1 MFLILRSSIII
12 PLPIVIK
19 YDIMDLKKAIYLMVL
34 STLAFT
40 VMNGIIKYL
49 ADYNAYQLVF
59 FRSAGSLFF
68 TFGFL
73 LSQRIPIWGN
83 NPKILVARGVVGL
96 TSMLL
101 FFTAIKYMP
110 IGSAVALRYIAP
122 IFAAIFA
129 IILLKEKV
137 HHIQWLFFILAFSGV
152 LVLKGFDNSIPL
164 VGLVLILLASVL
176 TGLVYIIIRKIGQT
190 EHPVVVVNYF
200 MCIATLVGGV
210 ISIFDW
216 KTPTLIDAL
225 LLLSLGVFGY
235 FGQLFM
241 TKAFQLGETN
251 IIAPLKYVEVIFAII
266 VGVGFLGESYS
277 IWSFVGMLM
286 IIGGMLLNVW
296 YKKKYATR

>member
-1 MFLILRSSIII
+1 
-12 PLPIVIK
+12 
-19 YDIMDLKKAIYLMVL
+19 MDLKKAIYLMVL

-40 VMNGIIKYL
+40 VMNGLIKHL
-49 ADYNAYQLVF
+49 TDYTSYQLVF

-73 LSQRIPIWGN
+73 LSRKIPILGN
-83 NPKILVARGVVGL
+83 NPKILVTRGVLGL
-96 TSMLL
+96 ISMLL

-152 LVLKGFDNSIPL
+152 LVLKGFDSNIP
-164 VGLVLILLASVL
+164 VTGLVLILISSFF
-176 TGLVYIIIRKIGQT
+176 TGLVYITIRKIGNT

-200 MCIATLVGGV
+200 MCIATLIGGI
-210 ISIFDW
+210 ISIYNW
-216 KTPTLIDAL
+216 KTPSLTDAL

-277 IWSFVGMLM
+277 AWSFVGILM
-286 IIGGMLLNVW
+286 IIIGMLLNIW
-296 YKKKYATR
+296 YKKKYAS